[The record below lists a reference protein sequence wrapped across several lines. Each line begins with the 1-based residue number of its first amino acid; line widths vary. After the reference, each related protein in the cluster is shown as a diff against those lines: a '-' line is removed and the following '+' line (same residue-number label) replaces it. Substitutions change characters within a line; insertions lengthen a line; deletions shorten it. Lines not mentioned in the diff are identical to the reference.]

1 MTTLNR
7 ANNNRPRMS
16 DPSHN
21 VQKPTHLQT
30 ELRWLKRPWSVLM
43 VSSVY
48 FLDKMT
54 LTSAQYRGKFDNGLP
69 QYMIYSYT
77 QQYL

>member
-1 MTTLNR
+1 
-7 ANNNRPRMS
+7 
-16 DPSHN
+16 
-21 VQKPTHLQT
+21 
-30 ELRWLKRPWSVLM
+30 M

-48 FLDKMT
+48 FLDNMT

-69 QYMIYSYT
+69 QYMMYSYT